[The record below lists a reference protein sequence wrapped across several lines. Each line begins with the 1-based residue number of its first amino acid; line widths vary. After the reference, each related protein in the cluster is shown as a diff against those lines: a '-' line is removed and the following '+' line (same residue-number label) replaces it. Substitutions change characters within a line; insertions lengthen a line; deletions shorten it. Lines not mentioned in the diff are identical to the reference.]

1 MKIIGE
7 TTDGRIIEASND
19 ELANLLG
26 YHGEHRID
34 PQRSLRIGTEIKVH
48 EMYRQLYSL
57 AQAQRELKTASQTLH
72 SIANL
77 MLVADP
83 LIQAVVAP
91 GEGEAQ
97 A

>member
-1 MKIIGE
+1 
-7 TTDGRIIEASND
+7 
-19 ELANLLG
+19 
-26 YHGEHRID
+26 
-34 PQRSLRIGTEIKVH
+34 
-48 EMYRQLYSL
+48 MYRQLYSL